1 MSTQQDIYVAGSE
14 NHPPMLNKD
23 NYVPWSSRL
32 LCYAKSKWKLLMNSI
47 IHGPYVRR
55 MIYKPGDP
63 NGEPPIAE
71 STHKQTDDE
80 LTKNEE
86 KQMKKM
92 IKLFRLY
99 SWMMKESY
107 IGAQEKKD
115 KLFNEWE
122 KFNSTEGESIESY
135 YHRFAKLMNDFSIN
149 KHFLEKI
156 ASNLKFL
163 NNLQPEWKRHMKHE
177 AVNEVRAERLA
188 KTHDHLAL
196 MANAYNPY
204 NYPLLHPDQPS
215 QITYMQH
222 PSPNNNY
229 VLQPSFNTNYM
240 QNPDEITNPTTA
252 MNMALVLMAKAFKLN
267 YSTLT
272 KNNQRI
278 LSNPRNR
285 KIAQPG
291 MNMGQDRQMQMV
303 RGKGRNQ
310 FRQYAGQNSGNQIGY
325 NVWLIVG
332 NPNRYNA
339 MQNAGNQQALT
350 LGTQTD
356 KALVYDSDESAEQAQ
371 KKQQSL
377 YNGRVLLDKHDPPVV
392 YDSDKTL
399 QLAQESRLKMKQL
412 NKEIKPKNYA
422 KINKLSE
429 VFVSQTAK
437 SRKEV

>member
-32 LCYAKSKWKLLMNSI
+32 LCYAKSKANGKLLMNSI

-71 STHKQTDDE
+71 STHKQTNDE

-99 SWMMKESY
+99 SWM
-107 IGAQEKKD
+107 
-115 KLFNEWE
+115 
-122 KFNSTEGESIESY
+122 
-135 YHRFAKLMNDFSIN
+135 
-149 KHFLEKI
+149 
-156 ASNLKFL
+156 
-163 NNLQPEWKRHMKHE
+163 KHE
-177 AVNEVRAERLA
+177 AVNEVRAEQLA

-204 NYPLLHPDQPS
+204 NYPLLYPDQPS

-240 QNPDEITNPTTA
+240 QNPDEIINPTTA
-252 MNMALVLMAKAFKLN
+252 MNMTLVLMAKAFKLN

-278 LSNPRNR
+278 LSNPCNR
-285 KIAQPG
+285 KIVQPG
-291 MNMGQDRQMQMV
+291 MNMGQERQMQMV

-339 MQNAGNQQALT
+339 MQNAGNQQHGLRVMVMGTMTIRYGVTTAEDWVIMLETAQSDQGEGMLLIFRLSDIEEIKEVNANCILMANLQQALT

-356 KALVYDSDESAEQAQ
+356 KALVYDSDESAEA
-371 KKQQSL
+371 KM
-377 YNGRVLLDKHDPPVV
+377 DPSGGTVGQHPNTVA
-392 YDSDKTL
+392 KTH
-399 QLAQESRLKMKQL
+399 S
-412 NKEIKPKNYA
+412 
-422 KINKLSE
+422 
-429 VFVSQTAK
+429 
-437 SRKEV
+437 